1 MKSHFPRFGLL
12 FLNFAASLLIL
23 GLASCADVSGK
34 DSSSLSLS
42 VDGRS
47 ILSELNSDG
56 FDTEQILNIK
66 LKVALQGSYSD
77 SKTVDFPQ
85 AELVSGK
92 VSEKTLTFS
101 EIPVDSFV
109 AATGLMYAN
118 VKMGDLTCSFVGYLG
133 SSEQKKILPGS
144 NSLALNLRPL
154 GGLSDIVWKVTGKT
168 KDSQDFFILMAYKDG
183 NYCIFRGKDFSDNSL
198 FGLSVV
204 SLGNYMLSKKEND
217 SPSEA
222 LITERAYLAESSG
235 DYEIVPNPEQKALT
249 INAGSFTFTSASGL
263 TVNFGSES
271 DITENPDGKDV
282 KDDSGNNDNKKDSDV
297 DPIDEPLPEP
307 DTPEKSLV
315 NLTLTPNATE
325 ATVGGDPVVCTV
337 TATYSDSTE
346 EEIAADKLKWTS
358 SDETIATVDKGVV
371 TAVAAGEVTITASMD
386 GKSVSV
392 TLTFKVSTSGTIT
405 TEIPSL
411 LTLSISNQTTLY
423 LNAGSVSFLAKTQDG
438 NAVASESITW
448 GAKLFY
454 KGREIENPASA
465 PYYTMTE
472 PGIFEIKTPLP
483 VSGSYQLF
491 VTAVYNGLTSSA
503 TFDIEVEDYRY
514 AELDFTDIASDG
526 ISTALTNALSGL
538 TTGSSTVYFKLS
550 GQTSVYYT
558 NLFSSIKSAIDNAS
572 PLFFIDASELTTT
585 YSGKDIQSCAMQ
597 SCSKIQG
604 LILPDDMDVIG
615 YYAFA
620 GCSNLETVVFG
631 KGLKS
636 MSTSFDACAKLSSVT
651 FPADSSVESFGM
663 NSFTNC
669 SALKTFKLPASIKG
683 ISENAFY
690 GSAIEEFTLEDT
702 SGTWYY
708 TFDSTTYFA
717 WMDGTLMPPSRAE
730 NAAEGSCGLVTDL
743 KTVTPNYSTQT
754 AYTFPDGTSL
764 TQKLTWLA
772 KQTSNSGAEF
782 SKSIYLFHKSE

>member
-1 MKSHFPRFGLL
+1 MKSHFPRFGLF

-77 SKTVDFPQ
+77 SKTVDFPR

-204 SLGNYMLSKKEND
+204 SLGNYTLSKMEND

-235 DYEIVPNPEQKALT
+235 DYEIVPNPEQKTLT

-346 EEIAADKLKWTS
+346 EEIAADKLEWTS
-358 SDETIATVDKGVV
+358 SNTAIATVDKGVV
-371 TAVAAGEVTITASMD
+371 TALAAGEVTITASMD
-386 GKSVSV
+386 GITKTV
-392 TLTFKVSTSGTIT
+392 TLTFKVSSTSGTIA

-411 LTLSISNQTTLY
+411 LNITISDQTTLY

-438 NAVASESITW
+438 NDVGSESITW
-448 GAKLFY
+448 DAKLFY
-454 KGREIENPASA
+454 KGREI
-465 PYYTMTE
+465 
-472 PGIFEIKTPLP
+472 
-483 VSGSYQLF
+483 
-491 VTAVYNGLTSSA
+491 
-503 TFDIEVEDYRY
+503 
-514 AELDFTDIASDG
+514 
-526 ISTALTNALSGL
+526 
-538 TTGSSTVYFKLS
+538 
-550 GQTSVYYT
+550 
-558 NLFSSIKSAIDNAS
+558 
-572 PLFFIDASELTTT
+572 
-585 YSGKDIQSCAMQ
+585 
-597 SCSKIQG
+597 
-604 LILPDDMDVIG
+604 
-615 YYAFA
+615 
-620 GCSNLETVVFG
+620 
-631 KGLKS
+631 
-636 MSTSFDACAKLSSVT
+636 
-651 FPADSSVESFGM
+651 
-663 NSFTNC
+663 
-669 SALKTFKLPASIKG
+669 
-683 ISENAFY
+683 
-690 GSAIEEFTLEDT
+690 
-702 SGTWYY
+702 
-708 TFDSTTYFA
+708 
-717 WMDGTLMPPSRAE
+717 
-730 NAAEGSCGLVTDL
+730 
-743 KTVTPNYSTQT
+743 
-754 AYTFPDGTSL
+754 
-764 TQKLTWLA
+764 
-772 KQTSNSGAEF
+772 
-782 SKSIYLFHKSE
+782 